1 MNTYIQN
8 KLDKFRKLTI
18 QLRKKHFTID
28 TGGDGIVEVLPNL
41 EEQARYNNGIEKFI
55 EQSLTDYHNHIVEK
69 IESEFDEN
77 TWTEQDGIRYDTMLA
92 NRKLQKI
99 LTLLQDT
106 NPKE

>member
-69 IESEFDEN
+69 IQKDLDNGRFYEICSHEN
-77 TWTEQDGIRYDTMLA
+77 SFMKYM
-92 NRKLQKI
+92 KS
-99 LTLLQDT
+99 LLQDT

>member
-55 EQSLTDYHNHIVEK
+55 EQSLTDYHNHIVEI
-69 IESEFDEN
+69 IERMPAEFQGDM
-77 TWTEQDGIRYDTMLA
+77 QVGAMTMRA
-92 NRKLQKI
+92 DIIEK
-99 LTLLQDT
+99 LQDT